1 MFLIGLT
8 GGIGSGKSTAAQHFR
23 DLGVDVVDVDAV
35 SRSVTAAGGAGIDA
49 VREAFGD
56 EAVDASGAMNRAYI
70 RELVFENPSE
80 RKRLEGILHP
90 IIQRESLKALEAAT
104 SPYCIVDVPLLFESG
119 FWKGKADRILVV
131 DVPQEVQIE
140 RVKLRS
146 GLTEE
151 RILSIIRAQTSRG
164 DRIALADDIV
174 SNTLGKEDLQR
185 AVGLLHQKY
194 LSMADIR

>member
-23 DLGVDVVDVDAV
+23 NLGVDVVDVDAV

-56 EAVDASGAMNRAYI
+56 GAVDASGAMNRAYI

-119 FWKGKADRILVV
+119 FWKAKADRILVV

>member
-23 DLGVDVVDVDAV
+23 NLGVDVVDVDAV

-119 FWKGKADRILVV
+119 FWKAKADRILVV

>member
-8 GGIGSGKSTAAQHFR
+8 GGIGSGKSTVAQHFR

-35 SRSVTAAGGAGIDA
+35 SRSVTAAGGTGIDA
-49 VREAFGD
+49 VRKAFGED
-56 EAVDASGAMNRAYI
+56 AVDTSGAMNRAYI

-80 RKRLEGILHP
+80 RKRLESILHP

-104 SPYCIVDVPLLFESG
+104 SPYCIVDVPLLFENG
-119 FWKGKADRILVV
+119 FWKAKADRVLVV

-140 RVKLRS
+140 RVRLRS
-146 GLTEE
+146 GLSEE
-151 RILSIIRAQTSRG
+151 RILSIIRAQTPRG

>member
-23 DLGVDVVDVDAV
+23 ELGVDVVDVDAV
-35 SRSVTAAGGAGIDA
+35 SRSVTAAGGAAIGA

-70 RELVFENPSE
+70 RELVFDNPSE
-80 RKRLEGILHP
+80 RKRLESILHP
-90 IIQRESLKALEAAT
+90 IIQKESLRQVEAAA
-104 SPYCIVDVPLLFESG
+104 SAYCVVDVPLLFESR
-119 FWKGKADRILVV
+119 FWSKRVNRILVI

-140 RVKLRS
+140 RVKLRN

-151 RILSIIRAQTSRG
+151 RILSIIRAQTPRG

-174 SNTLGKEDLQR
+174 INTLGKEDLQR
-185 AVGLLHQKY
+185 AVELLHQKY
-194 LSMADIR
+194 LSVADVR

>member
-23 DLGVDVVDVDAV
+23 ELGVDVIDVDAV
-35 SRSVTAAGGAGIDA
+35 SRSVTATGGAAIEA
-49 VREAFGD
+49 VREAFGN

-70 RELVFENPSE
+70 RELVFDNPSE
-80 RKRLEGILHP
+80 RKRLESILHP
-90 IIQRESLKALEAAT
+90 IIQKESLRQVEAAA
-104 SPYCIVDVPLLFESG
+104 SAYCIVDIPLLFESR
-119 FWKGKADRILVV
+119 FWSERVNRILVI

-140 RVKLRS
+140 RVKLRN

-151 RILSIIRAQTSRG
+151 RILSIIRAQTPRG

-174 SNTLGKEDLQR
+174 INTLGKENLQR
-185 AVGLLHQKY
+185 AVELLHQKY
-194 LSMADIR
+194 LSVADVR